1 MANKRRLTFE
11 VPEELHSQ
19 LKAEAAELGIS
30 MGSHCSAILSGR
42 GVKPSVG
49 VKFDATKL
57 PTMPLGSLR
66 ELCSKISEEEG
77 KDWRRQVGILNTEMR
92 RRYRS

>member
-1 MANKRRLTFE
+1 MANKRLTFE

-19 LKAEAAELGIS
+19 LKAEAAELGTS

-42 GVKPSVG
+42 GVKPSAG

-66 ELCSKISEEEG
+66 ELCSKITEEEG
-77 KDWRRQVGILNTEMR
+77 DDWRRQVGILNTEMR

>member
-1 MANKRRLTFE
+1 MPNKRRLTFE

-30 MGSHCSAILSGR
+30 LGSHCSAILSGR
-42 GVKPSVG
+42 GIKPLAG

-66 ELCSKISEEEG
+66 ELCSKIAEG
-77 KDWRRQVGILNTEMR
+77 QGEDWRRQVGILHNEMA

>member
-11 VPEELHSQ
+11 VPDGLHSR

-30 MGSHCSAILSGR
+30 MGSHCSAILSGG
-42 GVKPSVG
+42 GVKPSSD
-49 VKFDATKL
+49 VKFDAATL
-57 PTMPLGSLR
+57 PTLPLSSLR
-66 ELCSKISEEEG
+66 ELCAEISEVKGE
-77 KDWRRQVGILNTEMR
+77 DWRRQVGILHNEMA

>member
-1 MANKRRLTFE
+1 MPNKRRLTFE

-30 MGSHCSAILSGR
+30 LGSHCSAILSGR
-42 GVKPSVG
+42 GIKPLAG

-66 ELCSKISEEEG
+66 ELCSKIAEGQEE
-77 KDWRRQVGILNTEMR
+77 DWRRQVGILHNEMA